1 MRFRLFFECRQ
12 KALATK
18 QHPGFYRPD
27 PVLRLLCRWRFHSHI
42 PVVYLHRFTC
52 IPGYTV
58 LYQSYHLIR
67 TEPVHTCPIL
77 LATDSW
83 FAGEMA
89 LQANLFWHL
98 YKRFLLKI
106 LKSKVCHWS
115 DTECHLIFYLS
126 SPKSF
131 NFHVKVSKGQRQA
144 PPVDQVLQ
152 CHPCPPVTGPG
163 FTSSGVGVLML
174 KVCGFL

>member
-1 MRFRLFFECRQ
+1 MSIMKSDEISLFFECRQ

-52 IPGYTV
+52 TPGYTV

-83 FAGEMA
+83 FGFFFGFASEFVLA
-89 LQANLFWHL
+89 FVQAVFVEDLEIQSMPLVRHRMSFDILFKL
-98 YKRFLLKI
+98 
-106 LKSKVCHWS
+106 
-115 DTECHLIFYLS
+115 
-126 SPKSF
+126 P
-131 NFHVKVSKGQRQA
+131 
-144 PPVDQVLQ
+144 
-152 CHPCPPVTGPG
+152 
-163 FTSSGVGVLML
+163 
-174 KVCGFL
+174 